1 MKRVLAG
8 LGIVVL
14 GLVAVLLVRAL
25 TMGSQQLPA
34 EEWSPILIDSER
46 AAQRLSGV
54 IQQHTVS
61 YQDPAQLETSQFQA
75 LHRLLEREY
84 PEVHA
89 TLSHETINRWSRLYT
104 WRGSDP
110 SLAPVLLAAH
120 LDVVPA
126 ENAGWTHPPFAGVIE
141 DGTVWGRGALDD
153 KGSLVAI
160 FEAVTALLGTGFAP
174 ERTVY
179 IALGHDE
186 EQGGDSGALAI
197 AGLLGERGVQLE
209 WVLDEG
215 AAVVEGEGFVPGVEQ
230 GFALVGI
237 AEKGSVSI
245 GLDLDAPG
253 GHSSTPP
260 PHTAVGELAQALV
273 ALENSPMPGSFDGV
287 TGTFLDA
294 LAPELQFPVRVVLV
308 NRWLFGPFLERLFAS
323 LPPLNAMLRTTTAV
337 TIFDGGVKNNVLPRH
352 ARAVVN
358 FRIHPNDR
366 VEDVADHVRRVID
379 NKAIR
384 IEVGV
389 AMEPRN
395 PSGVSPIDGP
405 AYEALAKTI
414 RRVFPEAAVVP
425 FLVVG
430 GTDGRHYASLT
441 PNVYRFMPF
450 RLHPDALA
458 MVHGI
463 DERLGAGNLVRAA
476 RFYAELLRG
485 GAGGAQSSP
494 R

>member
-1 MKRVLAG
+1 LKQLSSGLAIA
-8 LGIVVL
+8 LL
-14 GLVAVLLVRAL
+14 GLVAVLLVRTWA
-25 TMGSQQLPA
+25 MGSHQFPA
-34 EEWSPILIDSER
+34 EDWSPILIDSQR

-54 IQQHTVS
+54 IQHQTVS
-61 YQDPAQLETSQFQA
+61 YQDAALLDGSEFQG
-75 LHRLLEREY
+75 LQRLLEAEY
-84 PEVHA
+84 PAAHA
-89 TLSHETINRWSRLYT
+89 ALELETVNDWSRLYT

-110 SLAPVLLAAH
+110 ALAPVLLAAH
-120 LDVVPA
+120 VDVVPA
-126 ENAGWTHPPFAGVIE
+126 TGDGWTHPPFAGVIE
-141 DGTVWGRGALDD
+141 EGMVWGRGALDD

-160 FEAVTALLGTGFAP
+160 FEAVTALLEAGFAP
-174 ERTVY
+174 ARTIH

-186 EQGGDSGALAI
+186 EQGGDHGALAI
-197 AGLLGERGVQLE
+197 ASLLAERGVTLD

-215 AAVVEGEGFVPGVEQ
+215 AAVVEGEGFVPGIEQ

-245 GLDLDAPG
+245 GLELDAPG

-260 PHTAVGELAQALV
+260 QHTAVGELAQALV
-273 ALENSPMPGSFDGV
+273 ALENSPMPGSLDGV

-294 LAPELQFPVRVVLV
+294 LAPELQFPVRVVLA
-308 NRWLFGPFLERLFAS
+308 NRWLFGPFLERLFAT

-337 TIFDGGVKNNVLPRH
+337 TIFEGGVKNNVLPRH

-366 VEDVADHVRRVID
+366 VEDVAEHVRRVID
-379 NKAIR
+379 NESVR

-389 AMEPRN
+389 ATPPRD
-395 PSGVSPIDGP
+395 PSRVSPIDGV
-405 AYEALAKTI
+405 AYESLARTI

-425 FLVVG
+425 FLVLG
-430 GTDGRHYASLT
+430 GTDGRHYAELT
-441 PNVYRFMPF
+441 PNIYRFMPF
-450 RLHPDALA
+450 RLHPDAIA

-463 DERLGAGNLVRAA
+463 DERVGAGNLVRAA
-476 RFYAELLRG
+476 RFYAELLRSS
-485 GAGGAQSSP
+485 AGGAQSSL